1 MDLSSLNDLDYDWGK
16 EERGVA
22 GAKWEE
28 LRTAS
33 GAKWEELRT
42 VGGAK
47 WEELRTVGG
56 AGWEAEATRYTQ
68 VRKTLTFFNM
78 SATVRL

>member
-1 MDLSSLNDLDYDWGK
+1 MNDLDYDWGK

-42 VGGAK
+42 ELGGR
-47 WEELRTVGG
+47 LRLPDIPRS
-56 AGWEAEATRYTQ
+56 E
-68 VRKTLTFFNM
+68 KLLTFFNM

>member
-1 MDLSSLNDLDYDWGK
+1 MNDLDYDWGK

-33 GAKWEELRT
+33 
-42 VGGAK
+42 GAK

>member
-1 MDLSSLNDLDYDWGK
+1 MNDLDYDWGK

-56 AGWEAEATRYTQ
+56 ARWEAEATRYTQ

>member
-1 MDLSSLNDLDYDWGK
+1 MNDLDYDWGK

-28 LRTAS
+28 LRT
-33 GAKWEELRT
+33 

-56 AGWEAEATRYTQ
+56 ARWEAEATRYTQ

>member
-1 MDLSSLNDLDYDWGK
+1 MNDLDYDWGK
-16 EERGVA
+16 EERVVA
-22 GAKWEE
+22 VAKWEE

>member
-56 AGWEAEATRYTQ
+56 ARWEAEATRYTQ